1 MKKLPSVF
9 LSVAAAFGLS
19 RFFFP
24 SVIQAVC
31 PLCTIAV
38 GAGLGFSRW
47 LGIDDMVT
55 GLWIGALIIS
65 SSLWT
70 VSFAQKRNWEMLSKT
85 PLVIFLFYLLVIPPL
100 FWSKI
105 IGHPANTLWG
115 IDKVLLGTTFG
126 SLAFSLAVYFEQ
138 WLRRQHD
145 GKIFFYYQ
153 KVLVPVTA
161 LTLLS
166 LLFYLITLPA

>member
-55 GLWIGALIIS
+55 GLRIGALIIS

-70 VSFAQKRNWEMLSKT
+70 VSFAQKRNWKMLSKT